1 MSMIVF
7 DNVSKRYDRF
17 AALSQVSLELPENE
31 FVSLV
36 GKSGSGKS
44 TFLKLILREE
54 KPSDGKVYFDNIDI
68 RGFHDSELP
77 LYRRRIASVFQDFK
91 LLSSKNVFENVAFA
105 MEAAGKP
112 GREIRE
118 DVPQALDIVE
128 LKGKENRF
136 PHQLSG
142 GERQRVSIAR
152 ALVQR
157 PQLLLADE
165 PTGNLDPMHSWDI
178 INLLL
183 KINELGTAILLATHN
198 EDVVNV
204 LERRVITLDEGKL
217 ISDEKH
223 GKYKVIE
230 KPHKPHHVEKHKVG
244 YRSK

>member
-1 MSMIVF
+1 MLLF
-7 DNVSKRYDRF
+7 DNVSKRYGRF
-17 AALSQVSLELPENE
+17 AALSQVSFEILENE

-54 KPSDGKVYFDNIDI
+54 KPTDGKIFFEDIDI

-105 MEAAGKP
+105 MEAAGKS
-112 GREIRE
+112 GKDIRE

-128 LKGKENRF
+128 LKGKEHRF

-157 PQLLLADE
+157 PQVLLADE

-183 KINELGTAILLATHN
+183 KINELGTAILLATHD
-198 EDVVNV
+198 EEVVNA
-204 LERRVITLDEGKL
+204 LERRVITLDEGKI

-223 GKYKVIE
+223 GRYKIVD
-230 KPHKPHHVEKHKVG
+230 KPIRKVHHEVG
-244 YRSK
+244 YRSR

>member
-1 MSMIVF
+1 MSNNILVF
-7 DNVSKRYDRF
+7 DNVSKRYGRF
-17 AALSQVSLELPENE
+17 AALNQISFALDEDE
-31 FVSLV
+31 FISLV

-44 TFLKLILREE
+44 TFLKLVLREE
-54 KPSDGKVYFDNIDI
+54 RPSTGKIFFDNIDI
-68 RGFHDSELP
+68 RKFHDSELP

-91 LLSSKNVFENVAFA
+91 LLGSKNVFENVAFA
-105 MEAAGKP
+105 MEAAGKS
-112 GREIRE
+112 RRDIRE

-128 LKGKENRF
+128 LRGKEHRF

-157 PQLLLADE
+157 PQILLADE

-183 KINELGTAILLATHN
+183 KINELGTSVILATHD
-198 EDVVNV
+198 EDAVNV
-204 LERRVITLDEGKL
+204 LERRVITLDEGRI

-223 GKYKVIE
+223 GKYKIVD
-230 KPHKPHHVEKHKVG
+230 KPKMQREQVG
-244 YRSK
+244 YRAR